1 MGFIRCGTNIAGNWL
16 NRSHISD
23 FLYIGV
29 CVGGWGGDGDQE
41 EALAGKG
48 NFDMKKI
55 ATDDMVGRGSNGHKF
70 GLLRN
75 HCEKM
80 MEESMPEHKEEDEV
94 FKKPKTPKKGREKK
108 VGIS

>member
-1 MGFIRCGTNIAGNWL
+1 MVC
-16 NRSHISD
+16 
-23 FLYIGV
+23 V
-29 CVGGWGGDGDQE
+29 CVGGGGDGDQE
-41 EALAGKG
+41 EALGGKRIY
-48 NFDMKKI
+48 DMKKI
-55 ATDDMVGRGSNGHKF
+55 ATDDMVGRGSNGHKV